1 MPVDDSNG
9 WAYPG
14 DLCCTLYDYTNYGG
28 DSISFCLDE
37 THSPKSWWLDNYGWD
52 DRMESWVCGRNVA
65 AYFCFDDETCK
76 GNNSGEAGAG
86 SMNNPDVRRNNWFS
100 GVQMEYYDSAI
111 KGALTI
117 FEDPYC

>member
-1 MPVDDSNG
+1 MLAKLKATSLFATQEVKDRLQLINTPTKTMPVDDSNG

-28 DSISFCLDE
+28 DSIDFCLDE

-65 AYFCFDDETCK
+65 SYFCFDDETCK
-76 GNNSGEAGAG
+76 GNNSII
-86 SMNNPDVRRNNWFS
+86 P
-100 GVQMEYYDSAI
+100 
-111 KGALTI
+111 L
-117 FEDPYC
+117 